1 MCFSVQHFSVKVVSM
16 QHSFEMFSE
25 KQRIV
30 ELKSVENFVAKTVL
44 VESAN

>member
-1 MCFSVQHFSVKVVSM
+1 MAHVEKSVSLQQYFEQVVR
-16 QHSFEMFSE
+16 
-25 KQRIV
+25 KQRRV